1 MVPPPDLFLRSCL
14 PCKYYF
20 PKRKPHAIFIWLLIQ
35 FSLVYAIYM
44 KISSLR
50 DIITWMENNKLGVQ
64 CFKNRGCTLEL
75 TLPAPWPYLPS
86 KRRRLTNLAIIRNKG
101 PRRVSRSQPEDV
113 LPLAPG
119 ISLGNPRN
127 ITEHIRIAKPIIK
140 NPSHQAPIQ
149 LGCLGVKKF
158 SRNCAFARN
167 FVS

>member
-1 MVPPPDLFLRSCL
+1 MQCYLNVNSTQLSMC
-14 PCKYYF
+14 
-20 PKRKPHAIFIWLLIQ
+20 
-35 FSLVYAIYM
+35 IYM

-50 DIITWMENNKLGVQ
+50 DIMTWMENNKLGVQ

-119 ISLGNPRN
+119 IFLGNPRN
-127 ITEHIRIAKPIIK
+127 ITEHKRIAKPIIK

-149 LGCLGVKKF
+149 LGCLGVKTF

-167 FVS
+167 FVSQLRVRIVLFFHDCAAA